1 MTTINL
7 YDEAGVGFNMP
18 PSAALGFSFSSAGIV
33 VGAPTYDNGFT
44 AIAPISGTN
53 IASEVEIH
61 YTSSGDTRIINDAI
75 FISGPLRPL
84 TVEDWNVVAS
94 NSDFIS
100 GSYFAIPLN
109 TLNDTISGNIYPDV
123 IYGGPGND
131 VVFGYGSSDFLSGD
145 AGGDDLWGDDGDD
158 TLVGGAGDDNLT
170 GGRGRDISFGN
181 QGDDWFYFDTP
192 GESQKGANRDQ
203 IVGFSHAQD
212 DRINLKEMDAS
223 TQAGGNQKFVFI
235 GSESFAHYHA
245 AHPNIFGMVRFSGG
259 IVQGN
264 VNGNFAPDFEIK
276 VARAG
281 TLVAEDF
288 FL

>member
-18 PSAALGFSFSSAGIV
+18 SSAALGFSFSSVGIV
-33 VGAPTYDNGFT
+33 VGSPSSDNGFT
-44 AIAPISGTN
+44 AIAPISGIN
-53 IASEVEIH
+53 FANEVEIH
-61 YTSSGDTRIINDAI
+61 YTSSGDTRIVNDVL
-75 FISGPLRPL
+75 FNGPLGPL
-84 TVEDWNVVAS
+84 TVEDWNVVVS
-94 NSDFIS
+94 SSDFNS
-100 GSYFAIPLN
+100 GAYFAIPLS
-109 TLNDTISGNIYPDV
+109 TLDDTISGNIFPDV
-123 IYGGPGND
+123 IYGGPGDD
-131 VVFGYGSSDFLSGD
+131 VVFGYGSADFLSGD
-145 AGGDDLWGDDGDD
+145 AGDDDLWGDNGDD
-158 TLVGGAGDDNLT
+158 TLVGGPGRDNLT
-170 GGRGRDISFGN
+170 GGGGRDISFGN

-245 AHPNIFGMVRFSGG
+245 AHPNVFGMVRFSGG

-264 VNGNFAPDFEIK
+264 VNGNFSPDFEIK
-276 VARAG
+276 VAGAG

-288 FL
+288 IL